1 MNSVFYREK
10 LGHRVVQQPCTLNQ
24 VTKRPTA
31 FQHRFTEHLLQ
42 EENRWGKGE
51 WNSIPAIQKLT
62 LWCQGW
68 QAFSTKGQIVKIL
81 GCVGYWISGATTHP
95 CHCSAKAAVANTST
109 NGHKCVSIKLYLQKQ
124 AVGQIGSAGCNLLIP
139 DPIHKYLQERSAI
152 KQLWFIDERES
163 HLVTAQ
169 G

>member
-42 EENRWGKGE
+42 EENRRGKGE

-124 AVGQIGSAGCNLLIP
+124 AVGLIWP
-139 DPIHKYLQERSAI
+139 MDHSLPTPGLDHYLTHYKCSI
-152 KQLWFIDERES
+152 KIL
-163 HLVTAQ
+163 
-169 G
+169 

>member
-1 MNSVFYREK
+1 MHIPA
-10 LGHRVVQQPCTLNQ
+10 LVQERDAKKYGNQ
-24 VTKRPTA
+24 GTK
-31 FQHRFTEHLLQ
+31 FTEHLLQ
-42 EENRWGKGE
+42 EENRRGKGE

-139 DPIHKYLQERSAI
+139 DPILDNGVTEAFKEYLRWKWQESQ
-152 KQLWFIDERES
+152 QLM
-163 HLVTAQ
+163 VTTLEPH
-169 G
+169 